1 MKIGPKYKIC
11 RRLGSGIFSKCQTT
25 RYTISEGK
33 KKLGARQGRKHRTTK
48 TEFGAQLLEKQKI
61 RLSYGLNERQL
72 VNYVAKSKQKR
83 GTLAAQEIFKLLE
96 TRLDNVIF
104 RMGLVPTR
112 QFARQAV
119 THGHITVNNKRVAR
133 PSYEVRAGDVIGI
146 RTGSKQNGIFRDKKE
161 TMKDHI
167 APSWIELD
175 RELVTA
181 KILSTP
187 PSSEQ
192 SPDLNFASIVQF
204 YSRV

>member
-11 RRLGSGIFSKCQTT
+11 RRLGGGIFSKCQTT

-33 KKLGARQGRKHRTTK
+33 KKLGTKQGRKHRSTK
-48 TEFGAQLLEKQKI
+48 TEFGSQLLEKQKI

-72 VNYVAKSKQKR
+72 VNYVMKSRQKK
-83 GTLAAQEIFKLLE
+83 GVMPAQEIFRLLE
-96 TRLDNVIF
+96 TRLDNVVY

-119 THGHITVNNKRVAR
+119 THGHITVNGHKVTR
-133 PSYEVRAGDVIGI
+133 PSYEVKSGDVIGV
-146 RTGSKQNGIFRDKKE
+146 REASRQNGIFKDKAE
-161 TMKDHI
+161 TLKDYA
-167 APSWIELD
+167 APNWLALD
-175 RELVTA
+175 KELVSA
-181 KILSTP
+181 KMLASPGAT
-187 PSSEQ
+187 EQ